1 MAEVLRQ
8 LSCSYKR
15 IVAVVEHDHL
25 PAIEDAWKYLPKD
38 VRSLQSLIKVA
49 QSYHGDRAPVAG
61 ESGLD
66 RALKQ
71 DTWLEFV
78 EKLAIFDVLFE
89 PFIHENFVQLNSF
102 PFSHKG
108 FLGHETAVLNVFTF
122 WNHYRSKYS
131 QELSKVTAAGEQFAE
146 YQKEMG
152 FKFEGDGDSSD
163 QEEQLAAELGMDA
176 DEYAKF
182 KESQESGY
190 DWDGRR

>member
-25 PAIEDAWKYLPKD
+25 AAIEDAWKHLPQD
-38 VRSLQSLIKVA
+38 VQSLSSLIEVA
-49 QSYHGDRAPVAG
+49 QTYHGDRGPVAG
-61 ESGLD
+61 ESGID

-108 FLGHETAVLNVFTF
+108 FLGHETAVMNVFTF
-122 WNHYRSKYS
+122 WNHYRSKNS

-152 FKFEGDGDSSD
+152 FKFDNDGESSD
-163 QEEQLAAELGMDA
+163 QEEERAAELGMGPE
-176 DEYAKF
+176 EYAKY
-182 KESQESGY
+182 KESQE
-190 DWDGRR
+190 